1 MLNGKDQEPDDIL
14 RKLSRIVE
22 AYVDFERGIDV
33 DLSHFDLSF
42 SLADYS
48 REHSLSDKAD
58 GYGGTGSRAADPL
71 DTQDLLEI
79 FDEIKQYY
87 DPEDDRITAIHEKIE
102 WLLR

>member
-1 MLNGKDQEPDDIL
+1 MLNGKDQERDDIL

-22 AYVDFERGIDV
+22 AHVDFARGFDV
-33 DLSHFDLSF
+33 DLSHFDLSS
-42 SLADYS
+42 SLAGYRYDQD
-48 REHSLSDKAD
+48 LSDKAD
-58 GYGGTGSRAADPL
+58 GCGVGSRAADPL

-79 FDEIKQYY
+79 FEEIKQYY

>member
-22 AYVDFERGIDV
+22 AHVDFERGVDV
-33 DLSHFDLSF
+33 DLSHFDLPS
-42 SLADYS
+42 SLADYR

-71 DTQDLLEI
+71 DTRDLLEI
-79 FDEIKQYY
+79 FEEIKQYY

>member
-1 MLNGKDQEPDDIL
+1 MLNGKDQERDDIL
-14 RKLSRIVE
+14 HKLSRIVE
-22 AYVDFERGIDV
+22 AHVNFERGFDV
-33 DLSHFDLSF
+33 DLSHFDLPS
-42 SLADYS
+42 SLAVYRRD
-48 REHSLSDKAD
+48 HDLSDKAD
-58 GYGGTGSRAADPL
+58 GCGVGSRAADLL

>member
-1 MLNGKDQEPDDIL
+1 MLNGKDQERDDIL

-22 AYVDFERGIDV
+22 AHVDFERGIDV
-33 DLSHFDLSF
+33 DLSHFDLPS
-42 SLADYS
+42 SLADY
-48 REHSLSDKAD
+48 RRDHDLSDKAD
-58 GYGGTGSRAADPL
+58 GCGVGSRAADPL

-79 FDEIKQYY
+79 FEEIKQYY